1 MENEDDTWLEKIVYT
16 LSQEGNTNGTTEE
29 YETLEVTVE
38 SGAGPIDKDGGFL
51 VLRTKGWSINDSD
64 ELHKTLSMLEKG
76 VCSDPKL
83 RKRESDL
90 EFTKEELDYLSA
102 LLLFGDKEG
111 ELYQCILNKLKIMK
125 ENETGKA

>member
-16 LSQEGNTNGTTEE
+16 LNQEGNTNGTTEE

-64 ELHKTLSMLEKG
+64 ELYKILSMLEKG

-125 ENETGKA
+125 ENEIGKA